1 MKLWSNLKAS
11 CPKQHLPQVKH
22 EREDIED
29 HDIDVEEDDD
39 IDQKVSQENPGMR
52 GLINP
57 GSHVVGALNLATS
70 HHHHHHALSDP
81 QENHVFLGK
90 NALTLWHT
98 DRQTYWN
105 AYRQSCRWSSILKT
119 LNICK
124 SVLKIRNLEKII
136 LQHDSKK
143 ILQNCPTR
151 GKEYL
156 DYKQ

>member
-1 MKLWSNLKAS
+1 MKLLSNPKAS
-11 CPKQHLPQVKH
+11 CPKHHLPQVKH

-70 HHHHHHALSDP
+70 HHHHHHGLSDP

-90 NALTLWHT
+90 CPDFVTY
-98 DRQTYWN
+98 RQT
-105 AYRQSCRWSSILKT
+105 
-119 LNICK
+119 NIVKCGQTE
-124 SVLKIRNLEKII
+124 L
-136 LQHDSKK
+136 
-143 ILQNCPTR
+143 
-151 GKEYL
+151 
-156 DYKQ
+156 